1 MTTKMKMNTIA
12 KTMRMGMGM
21 GMECMMIDMYNP

>member
-21 GMECMMIDMYNP
+21 ECMMIDMYNP